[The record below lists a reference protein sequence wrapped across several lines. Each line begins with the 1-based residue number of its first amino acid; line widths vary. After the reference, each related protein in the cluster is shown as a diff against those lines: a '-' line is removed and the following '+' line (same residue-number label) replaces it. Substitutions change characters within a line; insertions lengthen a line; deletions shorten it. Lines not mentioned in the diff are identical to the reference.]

1 MRPIV
6 GHERERMM
14 DNEPG
19 SRNSGALRVAVL
31 LALALPTAT
40 HAAGIPT
47 SSPLEEIVVTATRI
61 GLVGESRAASEG
73 IVLAIQLE
81 GRPLLRPGEVLEV
94 VPGLVVTQHSGDGKA
109 NQYFLR
115 GFNLDH
121 GTDFATRVDGI
132 PVNMPTHAHGQ
143 GYADIN
149 FLIPELVDT
158 VRYRKG
164 TYFADEGNFSAAG
177 AADIAYR
184 RKLDATLASLTF
196 GEDDYYRA
204 LIAGSPEL
212 AGGTLLGALDYSTAD
227 GPWDLPQDFRKVN
240 GLVKFSRGA
249 AERGLAVTAMG
260 YDGRWDS
267 TDQIPER
274 AVRGQC
280 ADIPF
285 CISRFGHVDPTSGGE
300 SHRYSLSVDAWSNA
314 DDGRGWTANAYAMD
328 YHLALISNFTYAI
341 DPVNGDQFEQYDDR
355 RVLGGRYE
363 YAWPASFT
371 AMPGAVRTGIELRR
385 DEIEPVGLFLTTQ
398 AERRETVRQ
407 DEVTQSSYSVY
418 VAHDQR
424 WNDWLRTELGLRF
437 DLFDF
442 DVASNVAANSGDA
455 SDSIA
460 SPKATVVL
468 GPWNETEY
476 FINAGRGFHSNDA
489 RGTTIRVD
497 PTDGVTP
504 VDRVDPLVAAT
515 GGEVGFRSGA
525 IPGLQLYGALWGLDL
540 DSELLFVGDGGITEP
555 NRGSRRY
562 GVELGAFWTPLDW
575 LILDLDYAW
584 SHARFE
590 GSDPAGD
597 RIPGAVE
604 DVASLGIAVNR
615 NDGWFGGAR
624 VRYLG
629 EAPLIEDNSVRSD
642 STLLV
647 NVEAGYRFNQH
658 WSAFLTVFNLL
669 DAEDN
674 DISYFYESQLPGE
687 AAPVEDIHFHPVEP
701 RTLRATVTVS
711 F

>member
-1 MRPIV
+1 MMSKAQDMCNPSAV
-6 GHERERMM
+6 G
-14 DNEPG
+14 
-19 SRNSGALRVAVL
+19 VAVL
-31 LALALPTAT
+31 VVLTLPGVAWG
-40 HAAGIPT
+40 AGIPT
-47 SSPLEEIVVTATRI
+47 AAPLEEIVVTATRI
-61 GLVGESRAASEG
+61 GLIGESRAASEG

-81 GRPLLRPGEVLEV
+81 GRPVLRPGEVLEV
-94 VPGLVVTQHSGDGKA
+94 VPGLIVTQHSGDGKA

-143 GYADIN
+143 GYMDIN
-149 FLIPELVDT
+149 FLIPELVEK

-184 RKLDATLASLTF
+184 RELASSLASLTI

-204 LIAGSPEL
+204 LIAGAPQVG
-212 AGGTLLGALDYSTAD
+212 GGTLLGALDYSTAD

-240 GLVKFSRGA
+240 GLVKYSRGA
-249 AERGLAVTAMG
+249 TDRGFAVTAMG
-260 YDGRWDS
+260 YDGQWDS

-274 AVRGQC
+274 AVGGQC
-280 ADIPF
+280 AQIPF
-285 CISRFGHVDPTSGGE
+285 CISRFGTVDPTSGGD
-300 SHRYSLSVDAWSNA
+300 SHRYSLSVDGWSNG
-314 DDGRGWTANAYAMD
+314 DDGRGWSANAYAMD
-328 YHLALISNFTYAI
+328 YHLELISNFSYAI
-341 DPVNGDQFEQYDDR
+341 DQDNGDQFEQYDDR
-355 RVLGGRYE
+355 RIYGGRYE
-363 YAWPASFT
+363 YGWPASFT
-371 AMPGAVRTGIELRR
+371 DLPGALRAGIELRR
-385 DEIEPVGLFLTTQ
+385 DEIEPVGLYLTTQ
-398 AERRETVRQ
+398 AQRRETVRQ
-407 DEVTQSSYSVY
+407 DDVTQTSYSTY
-418 VAHDQR
+418 LSHDQR
-424 WNDWLRTELGLRF
+424 WNDWLRSELGLRF
-437 DLFDF
+437 DYFDF
-442 DVASNVAANSGDA
+442 DVSSNVAANSGTA
-455 SDSIA
+455 TDSIA
-460 SPKATVVL
+460 SPKASLVL

-515 GGEVGFRSGA
+515 GGEIGFRTA
-525 IPGLQLYGALWGLDL
+525 AVPGLQIYGAFWGLEL

-555 NRGSRRY
+555 SRESRRY
-562 GVELGAFWTPLDW
+562 GVEFGVFWTPLDW
-575 LILDLDYAW
+575 LILDVDYAW
-584 SHARFE
+584 SHARFQ

-604 DVASLGIAVNR
+604 DVASVGVAVDR
-615 NDGWFGGAR
+615 TDGWFGGAR
-624 VRYLG
+624 LRYLG

-647 NVEAGYRFNQH
+647 NVETGYRFNERL
-658 WSAFLTVFNLL
+658 SAFLTVFNLF

-674 DISYFYESQLPGE
+674 DITYFYESQLPGE

-701 RTLRATVTVS
+701 RTFRGTIAYR

>member
-1 MRPIV
+1 MLSI
-6 GHERERMM
+6 ETAL
-14 DNEPG
+14 
-19 SRNSGALRVAVL
+19 RNSSTLRMAAVAALLLSGAAG
-31 LALALPTAT
+31 AS
-40 HAAGIPT
+40 GIPT
-47 SSPLEEIVVTATRI
+47 ASPLEEIVVTATRI
-61 GLVGESRAASEG
+61 GLIGESRAASEG
-73 IVLAIQLE
+73 VVLAIQLE
-81 GRPLLRPGEVLEV
+81 GRPVLRPGEILEV

-149 FLIPELVDT
+149 FLIPELVDK

-177 AADIAYR
+177 AADIVYR
-184 RKLDATLASLTF
+184 RKLDSSLASLTF
-196 GEDDYYRA
+196 GEHDYYRA
-204 LIAGSPEL
+204 LLAASPEV
-212 AGGTLLGALDYSTAD
+212 GGGILLGALDYSTAD

-240 GLVKFSRGA
+240 GLVKFSHGE
-249 AERGLAVTAMG
+249 AERGFAVTAMG
-260 YDGRWDS
+260 YDGSWDS

-274 AVRGQC
+274 AVGGDCEQ
-280 ADIPF
+280 IPF
-285 CISRFGHVDPTSGGE
+285 CISRFGYVDDTSGGE
-300 SHRYSLSVDAWSNA
+300 SHRYSLSVDAWSNH
-314 DDGRGWTANAYAMD
+314 DDGRGWTASAWALD
-328 YHLALISNFTYAI
+328 YHLELISNFTYAI

-355 RVLGGRYE
+355 RVYGGRFE
-363 YAWPASFT
+363 YVWPASLT
-371 AMPGAVRTGIELRR
+371 SLPGSLRAGAELRH
-385 DEIEPVGLFLTTQ
+385 DDIEPVGLFLTTQ
-398 AERRETVRQ
+398 AQRRETVRQ
-407 DEVTQSSYSVY
+407 DDVTQTSYSAY
-418 VAHDQR
+418 VSHDQR
-424 WNDWLRTELGLRF
+424 WNDWLRTELGARF
-437 DLFDF
+437 DSFDF
-442 DVASNVAANSGDA
+442 DVSSNLAANSGSA

-468 GPWNETEY
+468 GPWHETEY
-476 FINAGRGFHSNDA
+476 FLNAGRGFHSNDA

-515 GGEVGFRSGA
+515 GAEIGFRSGA
-525 IPGLQLYGALWGLDL
+525 LPGLQLYGALWGLEL

-555 NRGSRRY
+555 SRESRRY

-584 SHARFE
+584 SHARFQ
-590 GSDPAGD
+590 GNDPAGD
-597 RIPGAVE
+597 HIPGAVE

-629 EAPLIEDNSVRSD
+629 EAPLIEDDSVRSD
-642 STLLV
+642 PTLLV
-647 NVEAGYRFNQH
+647 NLEAGYRFNRH
-658 WSAFLTVFNLL
+658 WSAFLAVFNLF
-669 DAEDN
+669 DAADN
-674 DISYFYESQLPGE
+674 DITYFYESQLPGE
-687 AAPVEDIHFHPVEP
+687 AALVEDIHFHPVEP

>member
-1 MRPIV
+1 
-6 GHERERMM
+6 MM
-14 DNEPG
+14 SNG
-19 SRNSGALRVAVL
+19 IGLRNSQVLRMAVVAALVLPGAAG
-31 LALALPTAT
+31 AS
-40 HAAGIPT
+40 GIPT
-47 SSPLEEIVVTATRI
+47 SSPLEEIVVTAQRI
-61 GLVGESRAASEG
+61 GLIGESRAATEG

-81 GRPLLRPGEVLEV
+81 GRPVLRPGEILEV

-149 FLIPELVDT
+149 FLIPEMVDK

-184 RKLDATLASLTF
+184 RRIDAPLASVTI
-196 GEDDYYRA
+196 GENDYYRA
-204 LIAGSPEL
+204 LLAASPEV
-212 AGGTLLGALDYSTAD
+212 GGGVLLGALDWSTAD

-240 GLVKFSRGA
+240 GLVKYSRG
-249 AERGLAVTAMG
+249 ESQRGFAVTAMG

-274 AVRGQC
+274 AVGGDC
-280 ADIPF
+280 AAIPF
-285 CISRFGHVDPTSGGE
+285 CISRFGYVDDTSGGE
-300 SHRYSLSVDAWSNA
+300 SHRYSLSVDAWSNL
-314 DDGRGWTANAYAMD
+314 DDGRGWTASAWLMD
-328 YHLALISNFTYAI
+328 YHLELISNFTYAI
-341 DPVNGDQFEQYDDR
+341 DEVNGDQFEQYDER
-355 RVLGGRYE
+355 LVLGGRFE
-363 YAWPASFT
+363 YAWPMSLT
-371 AMPGAVRTGIELRR
+371 SLPGALRAGAELRR
-385 DEIEPVGLFLTTQ
+385 DDIDPVALFLTTQ
-398 AERRETVRQ
+398 GRRRETVRE
-407 DEVTQSSYSVY
+407 DDVTQTSYSAY
-418 VAHDQR
+418 AAHDQR

-437 DLFDF
+437 DYFDF
-442 DVASNVAANSGDA
+442 DVSSSLAANSGTA

-476 FINAGRGFHSNDA
+476 FLNAGRGFHSNDA

-515 GGEVGFRSGA
+515 GAEIGFRSG
-525 IPGLQLYGALWGLDL
+525 IVPGLQLYGALWGLDL

-555 NRGSRRY
+555 SRASRRW

-575 LILDLDYAW
+575 LILDFDYAW
-584 SHARFE
+584 SHARFR
-590 GSDPAGD
+590 GTDPAGD
-597 RIPGAVE
+597 YIPGAVE
-604 DVASLGIAVNR
+604 DVASLGVAVNR
-615 NDGWFGGAR
+615 SDGWFGGAR

-629 EAPLIEDNSVRSD
+629 EAPLIEDDSVRSD
-642 STLLV
+642 PTLLV
-647 NVEAGYRFNQH
+647 NVEAGYRFNRQ
-658 WSAFLTVFNLL
+658 WSAFVTVFNLF
-669 DAEDN
+669 DTEDN
-674 DISYFYESQLPGE
+674 DISYFYESRLPGE
-687 AAPVEDIHFHPVEP
+687 ATPVEDIHFHPVEP